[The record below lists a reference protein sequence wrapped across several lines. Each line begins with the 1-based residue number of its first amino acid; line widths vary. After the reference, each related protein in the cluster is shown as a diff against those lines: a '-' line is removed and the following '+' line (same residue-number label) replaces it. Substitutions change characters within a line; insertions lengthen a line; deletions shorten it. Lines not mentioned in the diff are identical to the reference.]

1 MNEEEILQ
9 LVKDRLIEAL
19 QLANIENIPIN
30 KVIFAYVNLK
40 RLELEM
46 NNADKDA
53 QHTIFVRYID
63 ELAHNNNG
71 SNNTT

>member
-1 MNEEEILQ
+1 MSENELLQ

-19 QLANIENIPIN
+19 QLAQIENIPIN
-30 KVIFAYVNLK
+30 KIIFAYVTLK

-46 NNADKDA
+46 NAADKDE

-63 ELAHNNNG
+63 ELARDNDVSH
-71 SNNTT
+71 S